1 MFFKKIFTFEFLM
14 RRYILSFAIFLLV
27 KVNGHAQSYG
37 LLFNSHEVDLE
48 KRTSL
53 DLFPEDSFN
62 LTKNFELGFDIAFIP
77 NHAIYFGY
85 IVRIIS
91 NDNQNIDLIYN
102 QPSSTFKVITGEN
115 FSGISFTIDSLQL
128 YRTWNRLNFK
138 FDVEKHTLQFI
149 IGNKLAGTCK
159 LPVTGN
165 YFKLLW
171 GANDFQKFKTR
182 DIPPMQIKDI
192 RISENNSLKYFWPL
206 SESTGNVCYDKISHK
221 PAKVKNPVW
230 IKPKYQK
237 WEQKES
243 FTMNGYAGI
252 AYDIKHDKLY
262 IAGADSLAIYTL
274 KHDGDINWL
283 PCRHQNLMLGHQE
296 IYDTINDKL
305 WDIYADQKK
314 VVAYDF
320 GGNHWDS
327 NFPSGPVPVTQ
338 FWHVNKFISPADTSL
353 YIIGGY
359 GYLRYKNLV
368 QRYQFATKK
377 WDILSPS
384 GDYFSPRYLSA
395 LGTTPDGKFAYIIGG
410 YGSHNGD
417 QMLDPRY
424 YYDLLRFNVRE
435 NSFKKLYTL
444 KPLGTPFTFAN
455 SLVIGPNPDEY
466 YGLIFPNDS
475 SNSNL
480 QLIKGSLTDSAL
492 RLVGSMIPYNF
503 HDIQSFADLYY
514 SVSSNKLIA
523 VTLFYSKE
531 DAKEK
536 KTEVK
541 IYTLNFP
548 PAPVDYPQPIFKA
561 SPIPYLLLFSILG
574 FICIVFI
581 LLAWRYFNKRKSR
594 VTRARTSHA
603 HDDRMRTG
611 VVPYQLNNAEKSYH
625 PAIYLFG
632 QFQVFDKE
640 GTDITRFFTPLLK
653 ELFLIISIYTIRNGR
668 GISSEGLNEIL
679 WHDKSD
685 KDAKNNRSVNI
696 AKLKTILEKIGHC
709 TINKESGHWQLVTI
723 DDGIYIDYKK
733 YVSLVQNVTGPQKN
747 LISAVVDIL
756 KRGAFLAQTEYSWL
770 DNVKSE
776 TSSSVLDVCLGF
788 IKNQDI
794 SKDPDF
800 IIEIT
805 NYIFYFDQLNEEAL
819 IYKCKCLIYLKR
831 HTLANNTYLKFIKDY
846 KDIYGEDFGKTFH
859 EVIT

>member
-1 MFFKKIFTFEFLM
+1 
-14 RRYILSFAIFLLV
+14 
-27 KVNGHAQSYG
+27 
-37 LLFNSHEVDLE
+37 
-48 KRTSL
+48 
-53 DLFPEDSFN
+53 
-62 LTKNFELGFDIAFIP
+62 
-77 NHAIYFGY
+77 
-85 IVRIIS
+85 
-91 NDNQNIDLIYN
+91 
-102 QPSSTFKVITGEN
+102 
-115 FSGISFTIDSLQL
+115 
-128 YRTWNRLNFK
+128 
-138 FDVEKHTLQFI
+138 
-149 IGNKLAGTCK
+149 
-159 LPVTGN
+159 
-165 YFKLLW
+165 
-171 GANDFQKFKTR
+171 
-182 DIPPMQIKDI
+182 
-192 RISENNSLKYFWPL
+192 
-206 SESTGNVCYDKISHK
+206 
-221 PAKVKNPVW
+221 
-230 IKPKYQK
+230 
-237 WEQKES
+237 
-243 FTMNGYAGI
+243 
-252 AYDIKHDKLY
+252 
-262 IAGADSLAIYTL
+262 
-274 KHDGDINWL
+274 
-283 PCRHQNLMLGHQE
+283 
-296 IYDTINDKL
+296 
-305 WDIYADQKK
+305 
-314 VVAYDF
+314 
-320 GGNHWDS
+320 
-327 NFPSGPVPVTQ
+327 
-338 FWHVNKFISPADTSL
+338 
-353 YIIGGY
+353 
-359 GYLRYKNLV
+359 
-368 QRYQFATKK
+368 
-377 WDILSPS
+377 
-384 GDYFSPRYLSA
+384 
-395 LGTTPDGKFAYIIGG
+395 
-410 YGSHNGD
+410 
-417 QMLDPRY
+417 MLDPRY